1 MSDFKY
7 MKKTEFKKKK
17 KKKPSWPKKLD
28 IQNPLGLT
36 K

>member
-7 MKKTEFKKKK
+7 MKKTEFKKK